1 MLWCYWSDLHNLFS
15 SKVLTWFCVKRKS
28 AGPQTC
34 NQCSF
39 VPDLWNRSCF
49 GLVNSRHIWRLCSC
63 MICSWIQPFHKWRL
77 IDDSSRYSVI
87 VTSSPVISKK
97 KKKYC
102 DLIWWKKEAKG
113 GEPKRKPSRAGSKFI
128 FTAFIFFLNLQQCRV
143 MNSGLLLHLW
153 VRHRTRFTNIHQNPA
168 VLQQ

>member
-97 KKKYC
+97 NKNIVTWF
-102 DLIWWKKEAKG
+102 DG
-113 GEPKRKPSRAGSKFI
+113 KRKRKAVSRRGSRAEPVQNSFLQPS
-128 FTAFIFFLNLQQCRV
+128 FFFKP
-143 MNSGLLLHLW
+143 S
-153 VRHRTRFTNIHQNPA
+153 A
-168 VLQQ
+168 V